1 MITAGLGFYSAP
13 IERHIVNAFGHWDVT
28 DNMTAFIEI
37 NGVASPPTRMHSLF
51 IRAVCSVETLVALPI
66 PLDPTRSCTP
76 TIAKRLLTVALAF
89 TIYIHKAMDDL
100 AQSGRNCRV
109 DTDLLRFVVGLEG
122 AFEVA
127 GRSVSWDISYN
138 RGESESETQNTQLVQ
153 ANYEEALDVEVDG
166 SGNIVC
172 SSGNAACVPL
182 NIFGIVT
189 DPAAIDYVTVQGF
202 ENAKIVQK
210 VFEANISAEI
220 IDLPGGPMQLA
231 LGNQT
236 REEDRRLSAGL
247 FPRKWLGQNRCTGTA
262 VRWL

>member
-1 MITAGLGFYSAP
+1 M
-13 IERHIVNAFGHWDVT
+13 RHILNAFGHRDVT

-37 NGVASPPTRMHSLF
+37 YEGKASPPTRNCRQNQPFYQSGLF
-51 IRAVCSVETLVALPI
+51 GRDSIALPI
-66 PLDPTRSCTP
+66 PLDKPFLHPDDRQTL
-76 TIAKRLLTVALAF
+76 IDGGAGD

-100 AQSGRNCRV
+100 AQSGATAGT
-109 DTDLLRFVVGLEG
+109 TDLLRFVVGLEG

-172 SSGNAACVPL
+172 SSGNSACVPL

-231 LGNQT
+231 LGYQT
-236 REEDRRLSAGL
+236 RDRTPIIGHHYFLPMAWAEPLHWPAVRRL
-247 FPRKWLGQNRCTGTA
+247 
-262 VRWL
+262 

>member
-1 MITAGLGFYSAP
+1 M
-13 IERHIVNAFGHWDVT
+13 
-28 DNMTAFIEI
+28 
-37 NGVASPPTRMHSLF
+37 
-51 IRAVCSVETLVALPI
+51 PI
-66 PLDPTRSCTP
+66 PLDNPFLHPDDRQTL
-76 TIAKRLLTVALAF
+76 IDGGAGD

-100 AQSGRNCRV
+100 AQSGATAGT
-109 DTDLLRFVVGLEG
+109 TDLLRFVVGLEG

-172 SSGNAACVPL
+172 SSGNSACVPL

-220 IDLPGGPMQLA
+220 IDLRVVLCSLHWVTRHERRTPIIGRIISSKMAWAEPLHWHRCPVA
-231 LGNQT
+231 LI
-236 REEDRRLSAGL
+236 LMS
-247 FPRKWLGQNRCTGTA
+247 GT
-262 VRWL
+262 WKL